1 MIKKTFILFLILFLS
16 NCGFS
21 PLYNSNNLSNYEI
34 IVSQIKGDGFV
45 NNLITNHIKSVS
57 NIGSKNKFN
66 ISIETNYQKLIIS
79 KDSKGSPT
87 EYELSLN
94 SIFIIENNK
103 KTKTIVL
110 NEKENIKN
118 ISDLFELKNYENS
131 VKENLVNSIM
141 RKLDLELVN
150 YL

>member
-1 MIKKTFILFLILFLS
+1 MIKKTFILFLILCLS

-21 PLYNSNNLSNYEI
+21 PVYNSNNLSNYEI
-34 IVSQIKGDGFV
+34 IVSQIKGDGFI
-45 NNLITNHIKSVS
+45 NNLINNHIKSVS
-57 NIGSKNKFN
+57 NVGSKNKFN
-66 ISIETNYQKLIIS
+66 IAIETNYRKLIIS

-87 EYELSLN
+87 EYELSLD

-103 KTKTIVL
+103 KNKTIIL

-118 ISDLFELKNYENS
+118 ISDVFEFKNYENS
-131 VKENLVNSIM
+131 VKENFVNSIM

-150 YL
+150 Y